1 MLKLIDV
8 WKRYG
13 DAVVAVGGVT
23 LEVESGQ
30 FVSLLGPSGS
40 GKTTTLRMV
49 AGFEQPDRGEI
60 WLDGERLDGL
70 APNRRPVNTVF
81 QDYALFPHLNVRDNV
96 GFGLRAQKLSRAEID
111 RRVGEGLELVGLE
124 QLASRQPG
132 QLSGGQRQRTAL
144 ARALVLRP
152 KLLLL
157 DEPLG
162 ALDLKL
168 RKQMQ
173 IVLMELREQVGITF
187 LYVTHDQEEAL
198 TMSDRVAVMRD
209 GVIEQYAPPEVLY
222 NDPVSAFV
230 AGFVGDTNL
239 LDAKFVER
247 DSQIAFVEFEGR
259 RLAVDASGLNGVER
273 GASVTV
279 AIRPEAMQLADTG
292 ETETARLD
300 ATVHQSMFVAGEIR
314 VVARTSG
321 GQNISVRLPRRDA
334 VGLERNAQVSLTY
347 DAAAARAF
355 AVEQEET

>member
-1 MLKLIDV
+1 MLELTDV
-8 WKRYG
+8 RKRYG
-13 DAVVAVGGVT
+13 DDVVAVGGVT
-23 LEVESGQ
+23 LEVESGE

-49 AGFEQPDRGEI
+49 AGFEQPDSGEI
-60 WLDGERLDGL
+60 RLDGERLDGL

-96 GFGLRAQKLSRAEID
+96 AFGLRAQKLPRDEIGK
-111 RRVGEGLELVGLE
+111 RVDDALALVGLE
-124 QLASRQPG
+124 QLGDRQPG

-173 IVLMELREQVGITF
+173 LVLMELREQVGITF

-230 AGFVGDTNL
+230 AGFVGETNL
-239 LDAKFVER
+239 LDATLVER
-247 DSQIAFVEFEGR
+247 GSGTAIVEFEGR
-259 RLAVDASGLNGVER
+259 RLAVDASALNGVEPG
-273 GASVTV
+273 GAVTV
-279 AIRPEAMQLADTG
+279 AIRPEALYVAPDG
-292 ETETARLD
+292 GSAPRLE

-321 GQNISVRLPRRDA
+321 GSNLSMRLPRRDA
-334 VGLERNAQVSLTY
+334 AGLERDQQLSLTY
-347 DAAAARAF
+347 APAAARAF
-355 AVEQEET
+355 SGDSSQ

>member
-1 MLKLIDV
+1 MLELIDV

-23 LEVESGQ
+23 LRVEAGE

-49 AGFEQPDRGEI
+49 AGFAHPDSGDIR
-60 WLDGERLDGL
+60 LDGERLDGL

-81 QDYALFPHLNVRDNV
+81 QDYALFPHLNVRENV
-96 GFGLRAQKLSRAEID
+96 AFGLRAQKLPRAEVAT
-111 RRVGEGLELVGLE
+111 RVREALELVGLE
-124 QLASRQPG
+124 GLRDRAPG

-173 IVLMELREQVGITF
+173 LVLMELRAQVGITF

-209 GVIEQYAPPEVLY
+209 GIIEQYAPPEVLY

-239 LDAKFVER
+239 LDATLVEH
-247 DSQIAFVEFEGR
+247 DSRTAVVEFEGR
-259 RLAVDASGLNGVER
+259 RLPVEAAALNGVRR
-273 GASVTV
+273 GAPVTI
-279 AIRPEAMQLADTG
+279 AIRPEAMQVANDASDAPQL
-292 ETETARLD
+292 E
-300 ATVHQSMFVAGEIR
+300 ATVQQSMFVAGEIR
-314 VVARTSG
+314 VVARTAG
-321 GQNISVRLPRRDA
+321 GRNLSVRLPRRDA
-334 VGLERNAQVSLTY
+334 AGLNRDAQVTLTY
-347 DAAAARAF
+347 DPAAARAF
-355 AVEQEET
+355 SNEPPA